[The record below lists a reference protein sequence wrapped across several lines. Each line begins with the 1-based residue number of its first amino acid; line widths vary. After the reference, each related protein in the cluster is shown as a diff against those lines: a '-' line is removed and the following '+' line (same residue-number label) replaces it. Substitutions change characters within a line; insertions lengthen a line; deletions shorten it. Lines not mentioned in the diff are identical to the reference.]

1 MSDDPA
7 AQVDALVAA
16 VGPRLEAPAINRRD
30 VVLVTGPWLAGVT
43 AVVAALRERLP
54 QHKFVESTEL
64 GPGDAPIAVA
74 FVVSAAAT
82 LTASDCTLLDAAA
95 EHTDTVIGVVSKIDV
110 HLNWPEV
117 VAANRDIL
125 AAHATRYG
133 QVPWVG
139 VAALPDLGEPIV
151 DDLVE
156 TVAARLAEP
165 EIPRRNRLRAWESR
179 LETVARRMDRD
190 AEGAGRRARVDGLRE
205 ERSTALRQRRQA
217 KTERTITL
225 RGQIQQ
231 ARVQLSYFARN
242 RCSSLR
248 TELQE
253 DAAGLSRRKMA
264 GFEAYT
270 RGRVDEVVAE
280 VSAGTNAQLAD
291 AAQVL
296 GVPVTLP
303 ASKVAENTVTTEKL
317 PTVDVPP
324 PPLKSRRQETWLMML
339 LGAGFGLGVALTLS
353 RLVGGLVARLS
364 PALAIAGAAACVA
377 IGLAVTFVVIH
388 IRGLLRDRALLD
400 RWAGEVTSSLQS
412 VVEELVATRVLAAES
427 MLSSALIARDDA
439 ENAQVA
445 DQVSGIDSE
454 LREYAIA
461 AARAAAVRDR
471 EMPTVKAA
479 LDAVRAEL
487 GEPGIPPPES
497 PDPDAD
503 GGDTDKPASRSA
515 NGDDS

>member
-1 MSDDPA
+1 VSDDQA
-7 AQVDALVAA
+7 AQVDALVAT
-16 VGPRLEAPAINRRD
+16 VGPRLDAPAINRRD

-64 GPGDAPIAVA
+64 GPGDAPVAVV
-74 FVVSAAAT
+74 FVVSAAAQ

-95 EHTDTVIGVVSKIDV
+95 EHTDAVIGVVSKIDV

-117 VAANRDIL
+117 LAANRDIL
-125 AAHATRYG
+125 AAHAPRYG

-139 VAALPDLGEPIV
+139 AAALPDLGERSV
-151 DDLVE
+151 DDLVKA
-156 TVAARLAEP
+156 VAARLADP
-165 EIPRRNRLRAWESR
+165 AIPRRNRLRAWESR

-190 AEGAGRRARVDGLRE
+190 ADGAGRRARVDALRD

-242 RCSSLR
+242 RCSSVR

-280 VSAGTNAQLAD
+280 VSKGTTAQLAD
-291 AAQVL
+291 VAQVL
-296 GVPVTLP
+296 GVPVALP
-303 ASKVAENTVTTEKL
+303 APENTEKL

-353 RLVGGLVARLS
+353 RLVGGLAARLS

-377 IGLAVTFVVIH
+377 IGLVVTFVVIH

-400 RWAGEVTSSLQS
+400 RWAGDVTSSLQS

-427 MLSSALIARDDA
+427 MLSTALIARDEA

-454 LREYAIA
+454 LREHAIA

-487 GEPGIPPPES
+487 GEPGIPPSES
-497 PDPDAD
+497 PGPDA
-503 GGDTDKPASRSA
+503 GGDDTEKPASRSA
-515 NGDDS
+515 DGDDS